1 MKRSLEGGWG
11 TAFSAV
17 CLAFMLFQLAA
28 ASFLY
33 LPDMQLRAVHVAF
46 GLALAYMG
54 FSFRQAAQ
62 PQRSV
67 SLVDIAIIV
76 AAVVTCLAAAYN
88 YRSYHENF
96 GQSST
101 WDLVMGV
108 MLVVIV
114 VEAGRRTMGWFFPGM
129 IIAVLLYCVAGPW
142 VPGLFGHPGLDL
154 ETMVQTIYQGTQ
166 GAWGSVTGISAQVL
180 VMFIAFGTL
189 LQVSGGGQVFID
201 LAIKLA
207 GRYRGG
213 PALVA
218 VVSSGLFGTL
228 SGSPTANAMT
238 VGTFTIPLMRKLGY
252 KPAFAGGVES
262 TASCGGVLMPPV
274 MGAGA
279 FIMAE
284 VLNIPYT
291 QIAAAALIPAFI
303 FYVSVFLSVQ
313 LEARKLGLKAID
325 PRDIPAWRDIVT
337 WRRCAPLF
345 VPVAVLVTLLMR
357 GFTPQT
363 CAFWAWAAGVLLFVF
378 SDLSWSGLRQRCL
391 DVVTSL
397 QRAAVLLIEFIPLMV
412 LAGIFLAL
420 LNASGGGIKLAEG
433 VTMLTGGGTLPVLA
447 VGAVLT
453 IILGFPLPSVAA
465 YLIAAS
471 VVGPVVMQLGMPA
484 LATHLF
490 LFYFSALAPITPP
503 VAPTVF
509 ATSLITEASW
519 AETNWW
525 ALRLA
530 AIAFIMPFSFVY
542 QPGLLMMGSWEE
554 IVISSATTLAAAI
567 LLGAGVIGYLHR
579 RLHIVTRLLML
590 VAAAMFLSPPAMF
603 TFLVGA
609 GAVAG
614 ALAAQKLLDA
624 RAAPAGHPS
633 PPG

>member
-1 MKRSLEGGWG
+1 MKRTLEGGWQ
-11 TAFSAV
+11 TAFSAL
-17 CLAFMLFQLAA
+17 CIAFMVFQLAA

-46 GLALAYMG
+46 GLALAFMAY
-54 FSFRQAAQ
+54 SFREKAE

-67 SLVDIAIIV
+67 SFVDIAVI
-76 AAVVTCLAAAYN
+76 ALGVVTCLAAAYN
-88 YRSYHENF
+88 YQAYHMNF

-101 WDLVMGV
+101 WDLVMGCA
-108 MLVVIV
+108 LVVIV

-166 GAWGSVTGISAQVL
+166 GAWGGVTGISAQVL
-180 VMFIAFGTL
+180 VMFILFGTL

-218 VVSSGLFGTL
+218 VIASGLFGTM

-291 QIAAAALIPAFI
+291 QVAAAALIPAFI
-303 FYVSVFLSVQ
+303 FYISVFLSVQ
-313 LEARKLGLKAID
+313 LEARKLGLRAID
-325 PRDIPAWRDIVT
+325 PRDIPTWRDILT

-345 VPVAVLVTLLMR
+345 VPVTVLVTLLLK
-357 GFTPQT
+357 GTTPQT
-363 CAFWAWAAGVLLFVF
+363 CAFWAWVSGVVLYLLADF
-378 SDLSWSGLRQRCL
+378 SWSGIRQRVL
-391 DVVTSL
+391 DIVQSL
-397 QRAAVLLIEFIPLMV
+397 QRAATLLIDFIPLMV

-509 ATSLITEASW
+509 ATSLITEANW

-530 AIAFIMPFSFVY
+530 AIAFIMPFTFIY
-542 QPGLLMMGSWEE
+542 QPGLLMMGTWEQ
-554 IVISSATTLAAAI
+554 ILISSVTTLFAAV
-567 LLGAGVIGYLHR
+567 LLGAGLIGYLHR
-579 RLHIVTRLLML
+579 RLHIPTRLLML
-590 VAAAMFLSPPAMF
+590 IGAVMFLSPPSML
-603 TFLVGA
+603 T
-609 GAVAG
+609 AVIGAG
-614 ALAAQKLLDA
+614 ALAASLLTQKLLDA
-624 RAAPAGHPS
+624 RAPSAGL
-633 PPG
+633 G